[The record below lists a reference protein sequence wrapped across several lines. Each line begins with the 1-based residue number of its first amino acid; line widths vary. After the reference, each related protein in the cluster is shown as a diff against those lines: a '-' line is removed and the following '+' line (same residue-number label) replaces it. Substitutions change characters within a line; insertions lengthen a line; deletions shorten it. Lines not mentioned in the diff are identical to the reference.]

1 MIVTRPAAARA
12 ADGIPVIASDSQQ
25 APARDP
31 AVSIKKANLRLCT
44 ILPSTKYELRNQD
57 YAFAVQR

>member
-1 MIVTRPAAARA
+1 MNVTRPAAPK
-12 ADGIPVIASDSQQ
+12 ADDRIPVIASDSQQ
-25 APARDP
+25 APPRDP
-31 AVSIKKANLRLCT
+31 EVSIKKANLRLCT